1 MMCDGILW
9 DWLWLQFVMT
19 EHSKWTGTQYKMW
32 PVEQL
37 AVLSVQVC
45 PADRMDWQLK
55 YSGMLY
61 LVRFF
66 KTLIMLPAAPLFVEK
81 LLLHLYFCNRKCWS
95 VMKCDWIPEEF
106 EEADNLVLVSQQLI
120 KAEQWSI
127 TCDILWSLNFSKHC
141 IVWMLDFVRFF
152 EKFIGTEMA
161 VLPAVPVCVEKL
173 WLHPSFCS
181 VEVL

>member
-1 MMCDGILW
+1 
-9 DWLWLQFVMT
+9 
-19 EHSKWTGTQYKMW
+19 MW

-45 PADRMDWQLK
+45 PADRTDWKLK

-66 KTLIMLPAAPLFVEK
+66 KTVIMLPAAPLFVEK
-81 LLLHLYFCNRKCWS
+81 LLLHLYFCSRKCWS

-120 KAEQWSI
+120 MAEQWSI
-127 TCDILWSLNFSKHC
+127 TCDILWSMNFSTHC
-141 IVWMLDFVRFF
+141 KVWMLDFVTFF
-152 EKFIGTEMA
+152 EKFICTEMA
-161 VLPAVPVCVEKL
+161 VFAFCQTFFSMLSAYLCFFSVYVPL
-173 WLHPSFCS
+173 SDFDWL
-181 VEVL
+181 VLA